1 MSQVQFV
8 KLYVTRGEDMVT
20 NGIMRPN
27 REAGLQEIEKLVTS
41 HLLHNSESLCK
52 LLKFLAQKGLDQP
65 GVAVKE
71 YEIATEV
78 FHRPADFD
86 PRLDSTVRVQTG
98 RLRSKLS
105 EYYAEE
111 QSGRVIVEIPKGSY
125 SLTFHLRNAASPA
138 ESPTEPTATVSSA
151 VLALPAAT
159 PAQARQHSK
168 RKPYQALALLGAL
181 IGLLAFVFTSRIHGK
196 MPTAIVAFWQPFL
209 GSSEAPLLIYSN
221 AAFVGRPETG
231 LRYYQ
236 KSDSNADII
245 DHYTGVGEVM
255 GVHEL
260 DKLASGFNNS
270 FRVHRGRLMSWDD
283 ALNSDIVFIGS
294 PAENLSL
301 REMPSPKEF
310 IFQRLSDSSRVGD
323 LGIQNLHP
331 QAGEK
336 QMYVAADSKPLADDY
351 AVVEL
356 LPGLAPSHHILILAG
371 ITTFGTQAA
380 VEFVCRPKKIE
391 ELVKLAGGAPSGALH
406 PFEAV
411 IHVQISGGVPVR
423 TELVALHK
431 H

>member
-1 MSQVQFV
+1 
-8 KLYVTRGEDMVT
+8 MVT
-20 NGIMRPN
+20 NQTMRPD
-27 REAGLQEIEKLVTS
+27 REAGLEEIEKLVNS

-52 LLKFLAQKGLDQP
+52 LLRFLAQKGLEQP
-65 GVAVKE
+65 GVPVKE

-78 FHRPADFD
+78 FHRPSDFD

-98 RLRSKLS
+98 RLRSKLA

-111 QSGRVIVEIPKGSY
+111 HSGRVIVEIPKGSY
-125 SLTFHLRNAASPA
+125 SLTFHLRNATVTPERLAEATVNSSPAFSVLPASPA
-138 ESPTEPTATVSSA
+138 EQPRQTPNRKLLVTV
-151 VLALPAAT
+151 
-159 PAQARQHSK
+159 
-168 RKPYQALALLGAL
+168 LLSLAL
-181 IGLLAFVFTSRIHGK
+181 IGLVAFAITPRSQGK
-196 MPTAIVAFWQPFL
+196 VPPAIVAFWQPFL
-209 GSSEAPLLIYSN
+209 GSPEEPLLIYSN

-236 KSDSNADII
+236 KADSNADII

-260 DKLASGFNNS
+260 DKLANSFNKT

-283 ALNSDIVFIGS
+283 ARNSDIVFIGS

-310 IFQRLSDSSRVGD
+310 VFQRLTDSARVGD
-323 LGIQNLHP
+323 LGIENLHP
-331 QAGEK
+331 RPGEK
-336 QMYVAADSKPLADDY
+336 PMYLAEDSKPLADDY

-391 ELVKLAGGAPSGALH
+391 ELLTLAAGSPSGTLR